1 MKRALSFLLALIL
14 FGGLLFPA
22 EACAVEAESV
32 LPKSSFTT
40 TWIAGAMKMLGI
52 TDVNGNPVS
61 EEKLYE
67 LAGQIKSLLD
77 VAQNLTDET
86 LAPLIRSAMSK
97 YGLSMSDGQLGML
110 LSFFRSG
117 GEDKEKDQSLA
128 SKLEGLQDTV
138 TKVTETASKAA
149 RFLRT
154 VRRSFHEVVVW
165 FSHVKDLF
173 H

>member
-1 MKRALSFLLALIL
+1 MRVAVATEDGVHVAGHFGRIREYQIYEIESKEQLIWKQ
-14 FGGLLFPA
+14 
-22 EACAVEAESV
+22 ENIVIHEEDI
-32 LPKSSFTT
+32 PKPD
-40 TWIAGAMKMLGI
+40 A
-52 TDVNGNPVS
+52 NGNPVS
-61 EEKLYE
+61 EEKLTE

-86 LAPLIRSAMSK
+86 LAPLIRSTMSK
-97 YGLSMSDGQLGML
+97 YGLSMNDEQLSTL
-110 LSFFRSG
+110 LSFFRSA
-117 GEDKEKDQSLA
+117 GEEKEKEQSLA

-154 VRRSFHEVVVW
+154 VRRSFHEVVLW